1 MGFRAAPFAI
11 LALALA
17 GCVTGQAGPPG
28 GLSEPH
34 VERLGQYLYMV
45 PVARDKRGCVVYL
58 VESPFRRNDRSL
70 YWRVGKGNSTTDPT
84 AVRCV

>member
-1 MGFRAAPFAI
+1 MVLRAITFTI
-11 LALALA
+11 LALSLA
-17 GCVTGQAGPPG
+17 GCVTSQSEPPG

-58 VESPFRRNDRSL
+58 VESPFRRDDRSL
-70 YWRVGKGNSTTDPT
+70 YWRIGKGNFTTDP
-84 AVRCV
+84 AAARCA